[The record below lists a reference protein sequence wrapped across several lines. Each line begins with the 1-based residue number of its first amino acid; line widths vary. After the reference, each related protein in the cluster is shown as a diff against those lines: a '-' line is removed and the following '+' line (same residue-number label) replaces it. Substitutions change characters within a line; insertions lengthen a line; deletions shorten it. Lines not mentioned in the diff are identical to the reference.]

1 MNYLYNKI
9 IIAFAI
15 IMLLGGVYTYFSNG
29 LNAQAANSTT
39 DSSLSSSAQSDPLN
53 TGAINSSSSKITQDT
68 SFLYALASLN
78 TIKIDTSIFGNPLFS
93 TLNDN
98 AVVLD
103 PVIPGRP
110 NPFAPVDNSV
120 SLTTAQISPVTTNTP
135 TQITNNSVIFNG
147 RTGSMTGVS
156 GVYFEYGTTQSLGKT
171 TQNIKQ
177 SLVGTFSISIAGLTP
192 STMYFYRAVAKI
204 NGVVEYGDIVSF
216 STN

>member
-29 LNAQAANSTT
+29 LNAQAANSTP

-53 TGAINSSSSKITQDT
+53 AGVSNNSSNKITQDT

-78 TIKIDTSIFGNPLFS
+78 SIKIDTSIFGNPLFN

-98 AVVLD
+98 TVTLD
-103 PVIPGRP
+103 PVVPGRS
-110 NPFAPVDNSV
+110 NPFAPIDKNAP
-120 SLTTAQISPVTTNTP
+120 LTTAQISPVTTNIP
-135 TQITNNSVIFNG
+135 TQVTNNSAIFNG
-147 RTGSMTGVS
+147 RTSSMNGVS
-156 GVYFEYGTTQSLGKT
+156 NVFFEYGTTQSLGKT
-171 TQNIKQ
+171 TQDIKQ
-177 SLVGTFSISIAGLTP
+177 SLVGTFSTSISGLTS

-204 NGVVEYGDIVSF
+204 NGNVEYGDIVSF